1 MRIGD
6 HSRYSRWRR
15 QVSFAAQP
23 IPRLPFQEFAITQA
37 TNTGK
42 AAHAAMSPDGKHV
55 VGVID
60 DSGPESL
67 WLRNVATGSD
77 KCAHSR

>member
-1 MRIGD
+1 MLESSSGR
-6 HSRYSRWRR
+6 
-15 QVSFAAQP
+15 
-23 IPRLPFQEFAITQA
+23 EFAITQA

-42 AAHAAMSPDGKHV
+42 AARAAMSPDGQHV
-55 VGVID
+55 VSVIG
-60 DSGPESL
+60 DSGTESR